1 MEQLLE
7 ANMLRFLTTAAVVLS
22 LAGPFVMAS
31 SQSSEAGSY
40 SSSQPQKAPQ
50 GGGQE
55 RAFQPE

>member
-1 MEQLLE
+1 
-7 ANMLRFLTTAAVVLS
+7 MLRILTTAAVVLS

-31 SQSSEAGSY
+31 SQSSEARPY

-55 RAFQPE
+55 RPFHAK

>member
-1 MEQLLE
+1 
-7 ANMLRFLTTAAVVLS
+7 MLRILTTAAVVLS

-31 SQSSEAGSY
+31 SQSSEARPY

-55 RAFQPE
+55 RPFHAE